1 MEKVL
6 IRASA
11 VGRAWPAGT
20 EGAASWSRCRG
31 RGDWDRARKSLWN
44 VVGRGNGTRAYKRQR
59 LFLPAPQIF
68 LRDSIPPVH
77 AVWGGLTLSLT
88 LELHHWL
95 AQRGALG
102 LRQANSRVQSQNP
115 GWRLWGLAL
124 SLLRPAG
131 SHPTSTRE
139 WGSWVKAE
147 QRGGG
152 GDCSF

>member
-1 MEKVL
+1 MSLCIFKKCPWKACISPKWKKCSLEHQQ
-6 IRASA
+6 R
-11 VGRAWPAGT
+11 VGSGLLGQKGLHPDPGV
-20 EGAASWSRCRG
+20 GG
-31 RGDWDRARKSLWN
+31 RGDWGRARKSLWN

-115 GWRLWGLAL
+115 GWRLWGLDL

-139 WGSWVKAE
+139 
-147 QRGGG
+147 
-152 GDCSF
+152 